1 MSQFSILVYAVSLF
15 PNLSK
20 NLMLSLYKVSPF
32 LETFDSFF
40 LKSADLF
47 KSIFFYPSLVC
58 FGVAKVIKFSFLTS
72 VCEKIS
78 ELFFSQTLN
87 STLTRL

>member
-20 NLMLSLYKVSPF
+20 NLMLLFYKVSPS
-32 LETFDSFF
+32 LEPSTLFRNPLISLGLFF
-40 LKSADLF
+40 
-47 KSIFFYPSLVC
+47 IPSLVC

-72 VCEKIS
+72 VCEKTFKLS
-78 ELFFSQTLN
+78 FLSFQF
-87 STLTRL
+87 R